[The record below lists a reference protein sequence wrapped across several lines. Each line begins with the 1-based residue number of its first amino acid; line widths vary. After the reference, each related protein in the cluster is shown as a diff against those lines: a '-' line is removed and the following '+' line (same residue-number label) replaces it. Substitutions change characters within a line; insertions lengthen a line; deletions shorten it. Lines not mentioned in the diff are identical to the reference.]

1 MLEKGMRATVNSDD
15 PAYFLGYI
23 HENLVATQE
32 EADLSRDQVI
42 RLAANAFEASWL
54 PPEEKRALLSR
65 LEGYAASE
73 AGL

>member
-23 HENLVATQE
+23 KENLVATQE
-32 EADLSRDQVI
+32 EADLSRDQVV

-54 PPEEKRALLSR
+54 PAEEKHGLLGR
-65 LEGYAASE
+65 LESYAASQ
-73 AGL
+73 AAP